1 MAAPREVPRESVR
14 IRIKLDIGKQI
25 IRTVSRKY
33 WMLVQ
38 ESPTLSTIS
47 DLQLQIVNR
56 FNLPSNSM
64 IQLCLDHF
72 LLPSWESVRILRE
85 NDLLSL
91 LTSIHVVIFVCSV
104 QDIETVKNEAHAP
117 LTPKLTD
124 TSEVQ
129 QPDLQSC
136 TEEETA
142 VEQTTKKKKKKRKR
156 HHSDSDEEARSH
168 AHLLRKNKV
177 TVKQKMPC
185 LNGTGLK
192 EEDLQD
198 EEGAM
203 QQQDAIQTVADQME
217 QCLVDAN
224 IKEKSLVTEL
234 VVKREC
240 LKQMQ
245 MDPVKQCHG
254 GADGSVCAEEDV
266 VDNTLKSKK
275 KRRRRHKPRRPQD
288 DTLTDN
294 NLNLPPPQ
302 TMVQRP
308 VLPPQTM
315 VQRPVVSQHAKNVQ
329 NGHVH
334 FDSDKSGDEAQLVG
348 DVISNGSR
356 CAGVDNRAPL
366 SAMIG
371 VQHADTE
378 HSEMFTP
385 RLPDTRNNQAGREG
399 DQHVNSDGR
408 GKVFF
413 RGKPSSKALPCSD
426 VSDTVQKLVTSPNV
440 AVAVAVTERDYSL
453 CDMLHGPPRP
463 GDKIAYKEAQ
473 VISYDPATQT
483 LEVEKLG
490 TAREVSLAWPS
501 LIEPRLL
508 T

>member
-1 MAAPREVPRESVR
+1 M
-14 IRIKLDIGKQI
+14 
-25 IRTVSRKY
+25 
-33 WMLVQ
+33 
-38 ESPTLSTIS
+38 
-47 DLQLQIVNR
+47 
-56 FNLPSNSM
+56 
-64 IQLCLDHF
+64 
-72 LLPSWESVRILRE
+72 
-85 NDLLSL
+85 
-91 LTSIHVVIFVCSV
+91 VIFASSV

-203 QQQDAIQTVADQME
+203 QQQDAIQTVGDQME
-217 QCLVDAN
+217 QCLVDAK

-308 VLPPQTM
+308 VPPPQTM

-356 CAGVDNRAPL
+356 CAGGDNRAPL

-426 VSDTVQKLVTSPNV
+426 VSDTVQKLVTSPV
-440 AVAVAVTERDYSL
+440 R
-453 CDMLHGPPRP
+453 
-463 GDKIAYKEAQ
+463 
-473 VISYDPATQT
+473 
-483 LEVEKLG
+483 
-490 TAREVSLAWPS
+490 
-501 LIEPRLL
+501 
-508 T
+508 